1 MIITVMTVTILHH
14 NHALMCI
21 GTQEKSFVTVEY
33 VCSEDDIAHVHG
45 GTGMCVMTL
54 NFINLPKR

>member
-1 MIITVMTVTILHH
+1 MTVTILHH